1 MKKFLIAICITLLH
15 FATTGAQEVS
25 LDFTTN
31 DWGISST
38 NTTSSKT
45 YSNGAYNIKL
55 SGGYKYGSSNST
67 KYLYLN
73 SGASLTLPTFDF
85 DVEKIEV
92 VGNKGSSQ
100 KTTMNFYV
108 GSKAVS
114 TEAVGCQDSDGNAK
128 TNSFEINEDYQAS
141 GNIYTLKISVY
152 NAQITKIYIYAK
164 EGSAKATATTT
175 SFGSDIDGQTFTVY
189 GNNTFEGKTATVTPA
204 SAEGTLTY
212 SSSDTDVATVDA
224 STGAITI
231 GETYGSTTITAQFTP
246 TDATAYKASSACYV
260 IVRKE
265 AEPSYNTKTVTFD
278 PKTENSTTWKM
289 KKDGVTVS
297 VPTIN
302 DGNFNIDSKTYYSI
316 YTGRSVTFST
326 EEGNITSIVITW
338 LSGSSVTSNHKGLT
352 GDGFSSNDTK
362 GIWTGNASSVTLTNS
377 GSLAALI
384 ATITVTVSTIE
395 GFTLTDALE
404 SEETLF
410 DNLGKTMNVTV
421 GRTMNTGSGY
431 YTLCLPFDVP
441 TEKMT
446 ALKGASVLQY
456 DGRDDTTLKFVSAE
470 SITAGRAYLVLPKEK
485 IENPVFEEV
494 TISATQPL
502 STDDDYDFVGTL
514 TKTSLA
520 TDGTNLFV
528 GANNVLTIPT
538 ADDYIIGGLRAY
550 FRVPLGTNEA
560 KLSLLVDDQQASIP
574 LIPISPNS
582 SSAVYTV
589 GGVNLG
595 RSVPRGR
602 GIYIIGGK
610 KTLKLEN

>member
-15 FATTGAQEVS
+15 FATTGAQEIT

-31 DWGISST
+31 DWGISETARTQNNQSY
-38 NTTSSKT
+38 S
-45 YSNGAYNIKL
+45 SNGVTITFNCSQL
-55 SGGYKYGSSNST
+55 RFFSSNSNGSCIEFGKT
-67 KYLYLN
+67 DAK
-73 SGASLTLPTFDF
+73 LTLPAFNF
-85 DVEKIEV
+85 AVEKIEV
-92 VGNKGSSQ
+92 IENLSSSYLSLEQNIFVGD
-100 KTTMNFYV
+100 V
-108 GSKAVS
+108 AVS
-114 TEAVGCQDSDGNAK
+114 TATKGYDRSTQTCTFKIA
-128 TNSFEINEDYQAS
+128 EDYQTA
-141 GNIYTLKISVY
+141 GNIYTLKILSEHVNCL
-152 NAQITKIYIYAK
+152 NAINIYK
-164 EGSAKATATTT
+164 KGDDESKRATATTT
-175 SFGSDIDGQTFTVY
+175 SYGSDIDGQTFTVY
-189 GNNTFEGKTATVTPA
+189 GNNTFEGKTATVTP
-204 SAEGTLTY
+204 SSTEGTLTY
-212 SSSDTDVATVDA
+212 SSSDTDVATVNA
-224 STGAITI
+224 STGEITL
-231 GETYGSTTITAQFTP
+231 GESYGSTTITAQFTP
-246 TDATAYKASSACYV
+246 TDATAYETSSAYYV
-260 IVRKE
+260 IVHKE
-265 AEPSYNTKTVTFD
+265 SEPSTVTKTVTFD
-278 PKTENSTTWKM
+278 AKTDKSKTTKLE
-289 KKDGVTVS
+289 KDGVIVS
-297 VPTIN
+297 VTE
-302 DGNFNIDSKTYYSI
+302 GNFSLQGNYYSI
-316 YTGRSVTFST
+316 YKGENVTFST
-326 EEGNITSIVITW
+326 EIGNITSIVITW
-338 LSGSSVTSNHKGLT
+338 RSGDSYKKYRGLT
-352 GDGFSSNDTK
+352 GDGFSNGDKK
-362 GIWTGNASSVTLTNS
+362 GTWTGKAPSVTLTNT
-377 GSLAALI
+377 GSEAAYI

-395 GFTLTDALE
+395 EFTLTDALE
-404 SEETLF
+404 SEATLT

-441 TEKMT
+441 AEKMT

-456 DGRDDTTLKFVSAE
+456 DGRDDTTLKFAAAE
-470 SITAGRAYLVLPKEK
+470 SITAGRAYLVMPKEK
-485 IENPVFEEV
+485 IENPLFEEV

-502 STDDDYDFVGTL
+502 STSNDYDFVGTL

-538 ADDYIIGGLRAY
+538 IDDYIIGGLRAY